1 MSTQEGTQA
10 GPVAT
15 APSSPTT
22 KLGVATW
29 VIAVARFI
37 VVLDGT
43 IMIVAIPSIDASLHM
58 SASSLAWVINAYAL
72 TFGGFMLVAGRVG
85 DVLGRKNVFRFGLIL
100 FGVASLLGGFAP
112 SGLALI
118 LFRALQGVGA
128 AIATPGALGL
138 LVTTFPQGQARIKA
152 LGLYGAMTG
161 MASVMGLLLGGV
173 LTTYAGWRWVLFVN
187 VPIVIGLLLGISA
200 LVEGQLHRVK
210 IDIPGAVAAT
220 LGVGA
225 LVFAVTRVGE
235 HGWGD
240 PVVLAGLALAVV
252 LLVSFVVLQR
262 IGKAPMIPRGVL
274 NERGRA
280 GANIVMFVTSAGMFA
295 TYFFLTLFMQQ
306 VLGYSA
312 LRTGLMY
319 LPFAVGFGIAAGAL
333 GPQLLA
339 KATERVALSVGL
351 VLATLGTV
359 WFTFLTPDTNIF
371 AVLIPASLITGLGLG
386 ATTVVAT
393 SVGVRGVDN
402 SEAGIGSSLLTAG
415 SQIGGAL
422 GLAVLATIAATTT
435 SHATRDTASG
445 SALTDGYTTAFMVAA
460 AFYLVSLVVTMVT
473 IRPLAQPSPLPA
485 QV

>member
-1 MSTQEGTQA
+1 MSTQEGTQVGA
-10 GPVAT
+10 AAT
-15 APSSPTT
+15 APPGPTT
-22 KLGVATW
+22 KFGVATW

-43 IMIVAIPSIDASLHM
+43 IMIVAIPSIDASLNM

-112 SGLALI
+112 SGIALI

-138 LVTTFPQGQARIKA
+138 LVSTFPQGQARTKA

-173 LTTYAGWRWVLFVN
+173 LTTYASWRWVLFVN

-200 LVEGQLHRVK
+200 LVEGELRRVK
-210 IDIPGAVAAT
+210 IDVPGAIAAT
-220 LGVGA
+220 LGVFA

-235 HGWGD
+235 QGWGD
-240 PVVLAGLALAVV
+240 SIVLAGLALALV
-252 LLVSFVVLQR
+252 LLVVFVVLQR
-262 IGKAPMIPRGVL
+262 TGKAPMIPRGVL

-280 GANIVMFVTSAGMFA
+280 GANIVMFVTSAGMFS
-295 TYFFLTLFMQQ
+295 TYFFLTLYMQQ

-319 LPFAVGFGIAAGAL
+319 LPFAIGFGIAAGAL

-339 KATERVALSVGL
+339 RATERVALSIGL
-351 VLATLGTV
+351 VLATIGTA
-359 WFTFLTPDTNIF
+359 WFTLLTPDTNIF

-415 SQIGGAL
+415 SQVGGAL

-435 SHATRDTASG
+435 SNATQGTASG
-445 SALTDGYTTAFMVAA
+445 DALTAGYTTAFMVAGG
-460 AFYLVSLVVTMVT
+460 FYLISLVVTVIT
-473 IRPLAQPSPLPA
+473 IRPLAQRSPEQA
-485 QV
+485 QI

>member
-1 MSTQEGTQA
+1 MSTQEGTRA
-10 GPVAT
+10 GPAT
-15 APSSPTT
+15 TT
-22 KLGVATW
+22 NLGVATW

-43 IMIVAIPSIDASLHM
+43 IMIVAIPSIDSSLHM

-85 DVLGRKNVFRFGLIL
+85 DVFGRKNVFRIGLVL

-112 SGLALI
+112 DGLALI

-128 AIATPGALGL
+128 AIATPGALSL
-138 LVTTFPQGQARIKA
+138 LVSTFPQGQARTKA

-173 LTTYAGWRWVLFVN
+173 LTTYASWRWVLFVN

-200 LVEGQLHRVK
+200 LVEGELQRVK
-210 IDIPGAVAAT
+210 IDLPGAIAAT
-220 LGVGA
+220 LGVGS

-240 PVVLAGLALAVV
+240 SLVLAGLALALV
-252 LLVSFVVLQR
+252 LLIGFVILQR
-262 IGKAPMIPRGVL
+262 TGKAPMIPRGLL

-280 GANIVMFVTSAGMFA
+280 GANIVMLVTSAGMFA

-339 KATERVALSVGL
+339 RATERVALSTGL
-351 VLATLGTV
+351 VLATIGTA

-371 AVLIPASLITGLGLG
+371 AVLIPASLVTGLGLG

-393 SVGVRGVDN
+393 SIGVRGVDN

-415 SQIGGAL
+415 SQVGGAL

-435 SHATRDTASG
+435 SHAARSTAAG
-445 SALTDGYTTAFMVAA
+445 DALTDGYTTAFIVAA
-460 AFYLVSLVVTMVT
+460 AFYVISLVVTMVT
-473 IRPLAQPSPLPA
+473 IRPLAQRSGSAPSMPSS
-485 QV
+485 